1 MSPHLQ
7 KQKEKKKDGGVQIH
21 YHRYFSPEKFQ
32 TGPDLAVIDV
42 DTSGR
47 NRTIDNKK
55 SEWERVEAAFH
66 LGARAEGQAF
76 HAGEISE

>member
-21 YHRYFSPEKFQ
+21 YHRSFSPEKFQ

-55 SEWERVEAAFH
+55 SE
-66 LGARAEGQAF
+66 
-76 HAGEISE
+76 